1 LTAGRGPADESVTRR
16 RKLLV
21 TGAGGMVGSY
31 VRRAFVDYELV
42 LTDITAG
49 STFLDVR
56 DPAAMRSAIV
66 DGGADA
72 VLHLAA
78 ATDVDRCE
86 QEPDWAYGLNAIGT
100 QNVTLACQVSAIPLV
115 YVSTG
120 AVFPG
125 DNAEPYTELDPPA
138 PANGYARSKRAGE
151 QFVDSLLQR
160 YYIVRAGWMFGGA
173 GRDVKFVGKITR
185 LIQSGRTRLEAVD
198 DLIGS
203 PTYAADLLAGICRL
217 METGAYGV
225 YHMANAG
232 WCTRYESALAIR
244 DALDRADVEIVP
256 VSSDHFPLPAPRR
269 SEALCSVKLEGLGIR
284 MRPWQE
290 ALREYVLT
298 ELAAP
303 VRL

>member
-1 LTAGRGPADESVTRR
+1 MTQR

-21 TGAGGMVGSY
+21 TGAAGMVGSY
-31 VRRAFVDYELV
+31 VRRAFANHDLV
-42 LTDITAG
+42 LTDVTEG

-56 DPAAMRSAIV
+56 DPAAVRVAIG
-66 DGGADA
+66 DARPDA

-86 QEPDWAYGLNAIGT
+86 QEPDWAHDANAIGT
-100 QNVTLACQVSAIPLV
+100 RNVALACQARAIPLV

-125 DNAEPYTELDPPA
+125 EKAEPYTEFDTPA
-138 PANGYARSKRAGE
+138 PANVYARSKRAGE
-151 QFVDSLLQR
+151 QFVASLLPR
-160 YYIVRAGWMFGGA
+160 HYIVRAGWMFGGA
-173 GRDVKFVGKITR
+173 GRDVKFVGKIAR
-185 LIQSGRTRLEAVD
+185 LIQSGRTRLEIVD

-203 PTYAADLLAGICRL
+203 PTYAWDLLEGLRRL
-217 METGAYGV
+217 METEAYGV

-244 DALDRADVEIVP
+244 EALDRPDVEIIP
-256 VSSDHFPLPAPRR
+256 VSSDRFPLLAPRR
-269 SEALCSVKLEGLGIR
+269 SEALRSAKLEGLGLG

-298 ELAAP
+298 ELAP
-303 VRL
+303 GRP

>member
-1 LTAGRGPADESVTRR
+1 
-16 RKLLV
+16 
-21 TGAGGMVGSY
+21 MVGSY
-31 VRRAFVDYELV
+31 VRRTFVDYDLV
-42 LTDITAG
+42 LTDVTEG
-49 STFLDVR
+49 STLLDVR
-56 DPAAMRSAIV
+56 DPAAVRAAIGDV
-66 DGGADA
+66 RPDA

-86 QEPDWAYGLNAIGT
+86 QEPNWAYDANAHGT
-100 QNVTLACQVSAIPLV
+100 RNVALACQAPAIPLV

-125 DNAEPYTELDPPA
+125 ERAEPYTEFDTPV
-138 PANGYARSKRAGE
+138 PANVYAGSKRAGE
-151 QFVDSLLQR
+151 QFVGSLLQR
-160 YYIVRAGWMFGGA
+160 HYIVRAGWMFGGV

-185 LIQSGRTRLEAVD
+185 LIQSGRTRLEIVD

-203 PTYAADLLAGICRL
+203 PTYASDLLEGLRRL
-217 METGAYGV
+217 METDAYGI

-232 WCTRYESALAIR
+232 RCTRYESALAIR

-269 SEALCSVKLEGLGIR
+269 SEALGSVKLEGLGLA
-284 MRPWQE
+284 MRPWRE

-303 VRL
+303 ECA

>member
-1 LTAGRGPADESVTRR
+1 MTRR
-16 RKLLV
+16 PKLLV
-21 TGAGGMVGSY
+21 TGAAGMVGSY
-31 VRRAFVDYELV
+31 VRRVFTNHELV
-42 LTDITAG
+42 LTDITGG

-56 DPAAMRSAIV
+56 DPAAV
-66 DGGADA
+66 GASVGDVRPDA

-86 QEPDWAYGLNAIGT
+86 QEPDGAYDANALGT
-100 QNVTLACQVSAIPLV
+100 RNVALACQAPAIPLV

-125 DNAEPYTELDPPA
+125 EKAEPYTEFDTPA
-138 PANGYARSKRAGE
+138 PANVYARSKRAGE
-151 QFVDSLLQR
+151 QFVASLLQR
-160 YYIVRAGWMFGGA
+160 HYIVRAGWMFGGA
-173 GRDVKFVGKITR
+173 GRDVKFVGKIVR
-185 LIQSGRTRLEAVD
+185 LIQSGRTRLEIVD
-198 DLIGS
+198 DLVGS
-203 PTYAADLLAGICRL
+203 PTYASDLLEGLRRL
-217 METGAYGV
+217 METEVYGV

-244 DALDRADVEIVP
+244 EALDRPDVEIIP
-256 VSSDHFPLPAPRR
+256 VSSDRFPAPAPRR
-269 SEALCSVKLEGLGIR
+269 SEALRSVKLERLGLG

-303 VRL
+303 DRP

>member
-1 LTAGRGPADESVTRR
+1 
-16 RKLLV
+16 
-21 TGAGGMVGSY
+21 MVGSY
-31 VRRAFVDYELV
+31 VRRAFTNHELV
-42 LTDITAG
+42 LTDIREG

-56 DPAAMRSAIV
+56 DPAAVSAAIG
-66 DGGADA
+66 DAGPDA

-86 QEPDWAYGLNAIGT
+86 QEPDWAYDANAIGT
-100 QNVTLACQVSAIPLV
+100 RNVALACQAPGIPLV

-125 DNAEPYTELDPPA
+125 EKAEPYTELDTPG
-138 PANGYARSKRAGE
+138 PANVYARCKRAGE

-160 YYIVRAGWMFGGA
+160 YYIVRAGWMFGGV
-173 GRDVKFVGKITR
+173 GRDVKFVGEITR
-185 LIQSGRTRLEAVD
+185 LIRSGRTRLEVVD
-198 DLIGS
+198 DIVGS
-203 PTYAADLLAGICRL
+203 PTYAADLLAGIRRL
-217 METGAYGV
+217 METDAYGV
-225 YHMANAG
+225 YHLANAG

-244 DALDRADVEIVP
+244 DALDRADVEIIP

-269 SEALCSVKLEGLGIR
+269 SEALRSVKLEGLGLG
-284 MRPWQE
+284 MRPWQA

-303 VRL
+303 VPP

>member
-1 LTAGRGPADESVTRR
+1 
-16 RKLLV
+16 
-21 TGAGGMVGSY
+21 MVGSY
-31 VRRAFVDYELV
+31 VRRVFADDELV
-42 LTDITAG
+42 LTDVTEG

-56 DPAAMRSAIV
+56 DRAAVRTAV
-66 DGGADA
+66 DVVRPDA

-86 QEPDWAYGLNAIGT
+86 QEPDWAYDANAIGT
-100 QNVTLACQVSAIPLV
+100 QNVALACQARAIPLV

-125 DNAEPYTELDPPA
+125 DKAAPYTELDTPA
-138 PANGYARSKRAGE
+138 PANVYARGKLAGE
-151 QFVDSLLQR
+151 QFVGALLER

-173 GRDVKFVGKITR
+173 GRDVKFVGKIAR
-185 LIQSGRTRLEAVD
+185 LIQGGRTRLEVVD
-198 DLIGS
+198 DLVGS
-203 PTYAADLLAGICRL
+203 PTYAADLLAGIRRL
-217 METGAYGV
+217 METDAYGL

-232 WCTRYESALAIR
+232 CCTRYESALAIR

-269 SEALCSVKLEGLGIR
+269 SEALGSVKLEGLGLA
-284 MRPWQE
+284 MRPWRE

-298 ELAAP
+298 ELTAP
-303 VRL
+303 GPP

>member
-1 LTAGRGPADESVTRR
+1 MTRR
-16 RKLLV
+16 PELFV
-21 TGAGGMVGSY
+21 TGAAGMVGSY
-31 VRRAFVDYELV
+31 VRRVFANHELV
-42 LTDITAG
+42 LTDITEG
-49 STFLDVR
+49 STALDVR
-56 DPAAMRSAIV
+56 DQAAVRSAIGDV
-66 DGGADA
+66 RPDA

-86 QEPDWAYGLNAIGT
+86 QEPDWAYDANAIGT
-100 QNVTLACQVSAIPLV
+100 RNVALACQAAAIPLV

-125 DNAEPYTELDPPA
+125 EKAEPYTELDTPA
-138 PANGYARSKRAGE
+138 PANVYARCKRAGE
-151 QFVDSLLQR
+151 QFVDSLLRR

-173 GRDVKFVGKITR
+173 GRDVKFVGKIAR
-185 LIQSGRTRLEAVD
+185 LIQSGLTRLEVID
-198 DLIGS
+198 DLAGS
-203 PTYAADLLAGICRL
+203 PTYAADLLAGIRQL
-217 METGAYGV
+217 METDAYGV

-244 DALDRADVEIVP
+244 DALDRPDVEIVP
-256 VSSDHFPLPAPRR
+256 VSSDHFPSPAPRR
-269 SEALCSVKLEGLGIR
+269 SEALRSVKLEGLGLG

-303 VRL
+303 GRP